1 MPDTSEV
8 LLITGGSRG
17 IGAATA
23 RLAAARGY
31 RVAITYLASQPAA
44 DALVSELTEAGATA
58 IAIQADAASEVDTIR
73 AFDATERQ
81 LGPVT
86 ALVNNAAI
94 DHHTAVADLDSSEL
108 ERLLAVN
115 VTGTMLGCR
124 EAVRRMALS
133 RGGSGG
139 AIVNVSSM
147 ASTIG
152 GRPGAAAYAATKAAV
167 DAFTAGVAREVATDG
182 IRVNALRPGMT
193 RTDMST
199 YLEDPPTE
207 ARIAS
212 TIGMNRIATPDEIAA
227 PILWLL
233 SEEASFISGATLD
246 ASGAGFWIGPR
257 DS

>member
-86 ALVNNAAI
+86 ALGASV
-94 DHHTAVADLDSSEL
+94 DVDC
-108 ERLLAVN
+108 
-115 VTGTMLGCR
+115 GC
-124 EAVRRMALS
+124 
-133 RGGSGG
+133 
-139 AIVNVSSM
+139 
-147 ASTIG
+147 
-152 GRPGAAAYAATKAAV
+152 GRV
-167 DAFTAGVAREVATDG
+167 CCD
-182 IRVNALRPGMT
+182 
-193 RTDMST
+193 
-199 YLEDPPTE
+199 
-207 ARIAS
+207 
-212 TIGMNRIATPDEIAA
+212 
-227 PILWLL
+227 
-233 SEEASFISGATLD
+233 
-246 ASGAGFWIGPR
+246 
-257 DS
+257 